1 MLAAAIRSEVRGPP
15 LSPCSIKLL
24 DFNTDFDS
32 HIVHKSK
39 DQMVFFMFDN
49 DDSIFKIFLN
59 GLVTKSEGIDDHKA
73 MLPAT

>member
-1 MLAAAIRSEVRGPP
+1 MR
-15 LSPCSIKLL
+15 
-24 DFNTDFDS
+24 DS
-32 HIVHKSK
+32 SYVHKSK

-59 GLVTKSEGIDDHKA
+59 GLVTKSVGIDDHKA